1 MLAPTDLILDLSLVN
16 PSSSK
21 PPDLSAPLE
30 NPSHSPLH
38 FLSKP
43 QHPCQCAWGLHF
55 PLLALP
61 VLSTVAAPVVGSPS
75 AWQVID
81 TQ

>member
-1 MLAPTDLILDLSLVN
+1 MLVPTGLILDLSLVN
-16 PSSSK
+16 PSSSE
-21 PPDLSAPLE
+21 PPDLPDPLG
-30 NPSHSPLH
+30 NTSHNPLH

-43 QHPCQCAWGLHF
+43 QHLCHCAWGLHF

-61 VLSTVAAPVVGSPS
+61 VLSRVAAPVVGSPS